1 MSDIREAI
9 ATGLAALDDL
19 YVEAIRTY
27 APPNPQFERDRIIRS
42 LINKREIAY
51 VCGFLSEGENEAALI
66 FGLIREL
73 LDVDPNAEIGH
84 LLHEARYYLRTSVDP
99 EWQLEAETPALATA
113 LRYLAIVV
121 ARRIARAAQAQVEPP
136 LAELAEPDA
145 RALLLDRE
153 GSTPEDT
160 GSTFRVRSR

>member
-9 ATGLAALDDL
+9 VTGLAALDDL

-42 LINKREIAY
+42 LVNKREIAY

-73 LDVDPNAEIGH
+73 LDIDPSAEIGH
-84 LLHEARYYLRTSVDP
+84 LLDEARYYLRTSVDP
-99 EWQLEAETPALATA
+99 EWQLDAEIPTLAGA
-113 LRYLAIVV
+113 LRYLTIVL
-121 ARRIARAAQAQVEPP
+121 ARRIARAAEGRVEPP
-136 LAELAEPDA
+136 LADVAESDSRTLMEPMA
-145 RALLLDRE
+145 ESPKIR
-153 GSTPEDT
+153 
-160 GSTFRVRSR
+160 FRR